1 MDADSNRISILR
13 DGNCFF
19 RCVSSFVNKRLLNG
33 ERFKN
38 GKIKNKDLSNI
49 ETKNS
54 ISLRDM
60 VCSKIKSE
68 KDKYTDNVYY
78 EDDLYENLDDRIRK
92 MERPGEFAG
101 FLEVEAASKLF
112 KMCFNIFMPIYDA
125 VTKDLVNY
133 NLVSKIGGNY
143 KRECNLVLEY
153 NHYEILYSNV
163 KLCES
168 GVKTR
173 SQTEKSS
180 IKTKTKEYEKS
191 DRVLRKR
198 KKIKYN

>member
-1 MDADSNRISILR
+1 MEIGADSNRISILR

-38 GKIKNKDLSNI
+38 GKMKNKDLSNI

-54 ISLRDM
+54 LSLRDM

-68 KDKYTDNVYY
+68 KDKYTNNVYY
-78 EDDLYENLDDRIRK
+78 EDDFYKNLDDRIRK

-101 FLEVEAASKLF
+101 FLEVEVASNLF
-112 KMCFNIFMPIYDA
+112 KMCFNIFMPIYDS
-125 VTKDLVNY
+125 VTQDLVNY
-133 NLVSKIGGNY
+133 NLVSKIGEKY

-153 NHYEILYSNV
+153 NHYEILSNSV
-163 KLCES
+163 KNCKISSKNTSE
-168 GVKTR
+168 
-173 SQTEKSS
+173 EKQP
-180 IKTKTKEYEKS
+180 KKKEYEKS
-191 DRVLRKR
+191 DRILRKR